1 MPLHPPTWSA
11 PCLYVVAAT
20 VLTACAGGCDTSRQ
34 SVGADVAS
42 AESKRAM
49 ASLAACP
56 PVEKQHVDSLRHL
69 GRGEG
74 DDFVE
79 ILDVVSTPELA
90 YVCTGTQGLS
100 IWNLKPASRPTLLS
114 ENVGPDGLSHEK
126 FPRCQHVGLDASAKR
141 VAITNRGDE
150 VQQVPF
156 IQIYD
161 VSDARRPE
169 PVAGWSGHESIE
181 GVALHGDRVIAAA
194 HRDGL
199 LLLERK
205 KDRLVEVGRFRDKS
219 SNAWMPVRIQD
230 SAAHEYVLVAE
241 GETGL
246 RSYRL
251 EGNRLKLASTVALPG
266 SSKDVAVRGT
276 TAYVA
281 TSTGVSIL
289 DVSDPAKLRVLG
301 EIETPG
307 TALAVAPVG
316 DDAIAIADWSTVLVV
331 DVSDPKSPRIEGSET
346 VPTQGTFS
354 RVLALDAL
362 DDGRIL
368 AGEWEGFHVL
378 ELGPR
383 QPAPDIDLPAT
394 HFAGRVA
401 AGTASTI
408 SFEVHNRGGEP
419 LVITDIRSTNPA
431 LSPNKRQLTIPP
443 RSSAELRSTLRPT
456 SDEASN
462 ISLRLCSDDPDEPSV
477 SVDIWANRPEV
488 EVGDPAPE
496 FDLVDLDGKRWSSR
510 ALRGKVLVL
519 SYFATF

>member
-1 MPLHPPTWSA
+1 M
-11 PCLYVVAAT
+11 PCLGLSAVASFAT
-20 VLTACAGGCDTSRQ
+20 VCLGGCDPGRQ
-34 SVGADVAS
+34 SVAADATG
-42 AESKRAM
+42 AESTSA
-49 ASLAACP
+49 AEGVPACP
-56 PVEKQHVDSLRHL
+56 PIEAGKYLDSVQHL

-79 ILDVVSTPELA
+79 ILDVVGTSKMA

-100 IWNLKPASRPTLLS
+100 IWNLSPASRPALLV
-114 ENVGPDGLSHEK
+114 ENVGPDGLSHPK
-126 FPRCQHVGLDASAKR
+126 FPRCQHVALDASTQR

-150 VQQVPF
+150 VQPVPF
-156 IQIYD
+156 LQIYD
-161 VSDARRPE
+161 VTQARQPK

-205 KDRLVEVGRFRDKS
+205 KDRLVEVGRFRDES
-219 SNAWMPVRIQD
+219 SNAWMPVRIQN
-230 SAAHEYVLVAE
+230 SAKHEYLLVAE

-251 EGNRLKLASTVALPG
+251 NGNRLQLSATIALPG
-266 SSKDVAVRGT
+266 SSKDIAVRGS

-281 TSTGVSIL
+281 TSGGVSL
-289 DVSDPAKLRVLG
+289 VDVSDPAKPRVLS
-301 EIETPG
+301 EIDTPG
-307 TALAVAPVG
+307 TALAVAPIG
-316 DDAIAIADWSTVLVV
+316 DDAIAVADWNAVRVV
-331 DVSDPKSPRIEGSET
+331 DVSKPESPHIESSET
-346 VPTQGTFS
+346 VPTRGAFS

-378 ELGPR
+378 QLGSR
-383 QPAPDIDLPAT
+383 QPAPDIDVPAS

-401 AGTASTI
+401 AGHASTVRI
-408 SFEVHNRGGEP
+408 EVHNRGGEP
-419 LVITDIRSTNPA
+419 LVITDVQSTHPA
-431 LSPNKRQLTIPP
+431 LTPNVRQLTIAP

-456 SDEASN
+456 SDDASKA
-462 ISLRLCSDDPDEPSV
+462 SLRLCSDDPDEPSV
-477 SVDIWANRPEV
+477 SVDVWANRPEV

-496 FDLVDLDGKRWSSR
+496 FDLVDLDGQRWSSR
-510 ALRGKVLVL
+510 ALKGKILVL